1 MLQCEEKTLK
11 AAVATTSISK
21 EQRIR
26 RGINVY
32 LSFFWTEFISSIPI
46 PFELNKTVPRYLL
59 FQKVA
64 LTEIGLNIKL
74 PRKQADVDSGNPQ
87 KSKKLGKEFENKI

>member
-1 MLQCEEKTLK
+1 MWRKDAKSSSSNNINIKGTKNKTWHK
-11 AAVATTSISK
+11 
-21 EQRIR
+21 R
-26 RGINVY
+26 
-32 LSFFWTEFISSIPI
+32 LSVVFWTEFIFSIPI